1 MLAIPAAA
9 APAEP
14 ARAPEPPF
22 LGRFMFRTYAQ
33 DEGMSDPSVE
43 CVLQDH
49 VGFLWAGTDD
59 GLFRF
64 DGRGFTKFSRKQGL
78 PQTRIYQ
85 LYETAD
91 GRLYAATAA
100 GLARFQGHGFVVVGA
115 PVLGAFAVSHQ
126 GIASD
131 AAGTVYVG
139 TDRGLFSGKDDRY
152 LEDKEANAVGE
163 GAVGGVHV
171 DAAGALYFAR
181 GGLLFRKESGR
192 VVEFGR
198 PRGLPSEETIDE
210 VRSDHDGR
218 LWVRTVK
225 HLYLLP
231 KGGQRFERDDEG
243 LPESSEVGRLAF
255 DDRGALLVP
264 TVQGLAFKQGG
275 AWRLIGRREGLSSD
289 AALSALVDR
298 EGSLWVGLLGG
309 GLDRRLGR
317 GEFTNWTRS
326 DGLSQEVVWA
336 IARQKSASGPGA
348 LWVGTEQG
356 LEPAGSASRA
366 TSGASASRTASAATR
381 STTLAAGADGSVWIG
396 SWPGGV
402 DAPHAGRQAAALLGR
417 GRGARTVPR
426 GGDPRARR
434 RRSLVRSRGGPLPA
448 ARRLEGAP
456 CSSASRSAARS
467 RTTCAA
473 FAEDP
478 AGTLYAASKQGILRL
493 TGPSPRRFTRDD
505 GLQRG
510 LPVLDRVRLRRQRGR
525 GLPRVDRRGAGDHR
539 RRSDDGQA
547 DGRHERPDL
556 EQGRPART
564 RRRGRALDRHR
575 HRGRR
580 VRPRLDPLRALRQAG
595 GDGQRGPRPEC
606 VLSPKPTER
615 SGSARAGA

>member
-14 ARAPEPPF
+14 ARASEPAF

-139 TDRGLFSGKDDRY
+139 TDRGLFSGKGDRY

-181 GGLLFRKESGR
+181 GGLLFRHNFPQDAEY
-192 VVEFGR
+192 GR
-198 PRGLPSEETIDE
+198 PRGLPSEETVDE
-210 VRSDHDGR
+210 VRSDLEGR

-231 KGGQRFERDDEG
+231 RGGQKFERDDEG

-336 IARQKSASGPGA
+336 IVRQKSTSGPGA

-356 LEPAGSASRA
+356 LNRLDPV
-366 TSGASASRTASAATR
+366 SGEIRRFGVEDGLGGNTVA
-381 STTLAAGADGSVWIG
+381 TLAAGADGSVWIG

-402 DAPHAGRQAAALLGR
+402 ARLMPDGKLRRYSAEDAAPEQFRVAAIRVRATGKSGSEPWR
-417 GRGARTVPR
+417 ASTGCP
-426 GGDPRARR
+426 PARR
-434 RRSLVRSRGGPLPA
+434 
-448 ARRLEGAP
+448 AP
-456 CSSASRSAARS
+456 CSSTSRSAARS
-467 RTTCAA
+467 RTTCAGSPRTPPA
-473 FAEDP
+473 RSTRRASGDP
-478 AGTLYAASKQGILRL
+478 PPDR
-493 TGPSPRRFTRDD
+493 PSPRKFTRET
-505 GLQRG
+505 
-510 LPVLDRVRLRRQRGR
+510 
-525 GLPRVDRRGAGDHR
+525 A
-539 RRSDDGQA
+539 
-547 DGRHERPDL
+547 
-556 EQGRPART
+556 
-564 RRRGRALDRHR
+564 
-575 HRGRR
+575 
-580 VRPRLDPLRALRQAG
+580 
-595 GDGQRGPRPEC
+595 
-606 VLSPKPTER
+606 
-615 SGSARAGA
+615 